1 MNDLIKKT
9 KVNNA
14 ESVPDKNQGGDEF
27 MSPLNPSN
35 FRDDEKDAR
44 LKIIKVKESHTKKEV
59 VVPVLPLV

>member
-1 MNDLIKKT
+1 
-9 KVNNA
+9 
-14 ESVPDKNQGGDEF
+14 